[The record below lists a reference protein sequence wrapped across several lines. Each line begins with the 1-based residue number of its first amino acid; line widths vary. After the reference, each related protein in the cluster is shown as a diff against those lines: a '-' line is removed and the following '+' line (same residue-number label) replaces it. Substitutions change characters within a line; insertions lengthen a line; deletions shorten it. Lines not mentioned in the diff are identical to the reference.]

1 MGNLCCRRVAYNTYS
16 PSTYICSN
24 RSRKSAPP
32 PPVQQA
38 SHTTEA
44 GPAMTSYHSGDD
56 CAINELLEGRMEL
69 EVILP
74 DGRSVRLTVE
84 RRTPMMDLLVQA
96 TTANK
101 ISPGGHVIHIWTER
115 GKDFIHYKPSTPIGS
130 LDTNTIYI
138 VPKKEIIEPPVKRM
152 PKLAN
157 QPFEP
162 TFRLQVHLPRNQ
174 LMVLRV
180 SRKLTISELKSMV
193 CNDKGLDPNRYQ
205 LVHPH
210 HPSRALDGATTLF
223 QYGFAEI
230 SLMSISSIQ
239 ANLCQSTSDLIAY
252 SSRED
257 DRKKKGILALVSKKG
272 CESISSSSDEF
283 DSPGEFV
290 TKKDNQVI
298 TQAPKPTLKK
308 RQAPPPPPS
317 ASCNT
322 KPRATLAPSIPP
334 KKKQTGVTQSGGGT
348 ASSHSRHSSDSSGYH
363 EASIFDES
371 PEHSAPETS
380 SGSSGVSSL
389 DGLLHNGDD
398 PKPAASKKRKA
409 PQPPVKR
416 EKEELQ
422 SLQNPNPEVIVAHV
436 SVCRIANE
444 QLSSAAPTTPVI
456 TANEIK
462 GTNIELVENS
472 VSQAESAKGDQV
484 ISISSTLTSESKE
497 ICEQVSSEKENDD
510 KPENSNDVCND
521 SNTRED
527 EDNKHDLAQENAD
540 DGNATTT
547 QKSLSSSLAT
557 IDDIQDSFDETIAE
571 AQRLIDEEDKE
582 NQTDKH
588 SEGGDQAESDAAED
602 KKPVT
607 KLALATINAL
617 IEQDVTQREIA
628 SHIEAAFYTV
638 EGSGSKTLEENK
650 EDDWRYPL
658 PDFPRPPPTAVLSRC
673 SATPTPFLL
682 AIKQRKSS
690 GEHPKRGGDSSDV
703 VRGQQTPSVTVTE
716 RPRSADVTKSRLNN
730 FTIGSYG
737 EQSKSDGQTS
747 SLPSSLHV
755 TGKSSQRLV
764 KSESFSILDGD
775 KQFDSPR
782 KGKYGGPGV
791 RIRSFAERN
800 VKKSKP
806 NDNKVYGVEGSVRGI
821 KGQVRRRCT
830 ELLDWTT
837 TAPSVIARS
846 SSLLD
851 LSNAIPEKPAL
862 GEKGAGQPVNSE
874 RETTN
879 LKRSLSA
886 HSLEQKSEFL
896 AEQERLQQEY
906 LKLQK
911 QFVLWQ
917 KQLLS
922 NHAILQE
929 ERIMPASSTLPAMPP
944 RTLRQSQSLPNG
956 VPESHANSDSGS
968 FDDESS
974 SSGGTSL
981 VLRSLSYEPTTL
993 PRSAINIPILDV
1005 NGANSKNGSSS
1016 LRSSTTK
1023 THFKPPQIRPST
1035 KCRQRLPPEVRKE
1048 DDSGSD
1054 LLSRIHEEL
1063 KSSSLILPPKF
1074 PSKSSNEETP
1084 AVTKL
1089 QAIFQNG
1096 PVKQDNTDK
1105 TNGSCSVKAL
1115 SSDRSSDVTSSENG
1129 SAKKFLTNGAASPEK
1144 IPVTISSIFS
1154 KKIETTKIE
1163 DSSAPLRKR
1172 HSSGVLGNT
1181 TEISRSGINS
1191 VDQNSEKAV
1200 ASKTSVVQPT
1210 APLCAKACET
1220 PATDSSPPPP
1230 PPPLPTATATK
1241 KSVLLTKLA
1250 EKKVVK
1256 APSVDPRE
1264 ELMLEIR
1271 NFGGR
1276 RALKKTSLDSPSWTT
1291 TVYNTASASA

>member
-1 MGNLCCRRVAYNTYS
+1 MILASEEEEEVER
-16 PSTYICSN
+16 SN

-180 SRKLTISELKSMV
+180 SRKLTMSELKSMV
-193 CNDKGLDPNRYQ
+193 CNDKSLDPNKYQ

-210 HPSRALDGATTLF
+210 HPSRALDRATTLF

-230 SLMSISSIQ
+230 SLMSNSSIQ
-239 ANLCQSTSDLIAY
+239 ANLCHSTSDLIAY

-257 DRKKKGILALVSKKG
+257 DRKKKGILALMSKKG
-272 CESISSSSDEF
+272 CESVSSSSDEF

-290 TKKDNQVI
+290 SKKDHQII

-317 ASCNT
+317 ASSNS
-322 KPRATLAPSIPP
+322 KPRAALAPSIPP
-334 KKKQTGVTQSGGGT
+334 KKKQISGTQSGAGT

-380 SGSSGVSSL
+380 SGSSGVSSM
-389 DGLLHNGDD
+389 DGLLHNGDET
-398 PKPAASKKRKA
+398 KPATSKKRKA
-409 PQPPVKR
+409 PQPPVKQTV
-416 EKEELQ
+416 KEQLQ
-422 SLQNPNPEVIVAHV
+422 SIQNPSPEITVAHV
-436 SVCRIANE
+436 SVCHITNE
-444 QLSSAAPTTPVI
+444 QLSSAAPTLVTPLTI
-456 TANEIK
+456 ETK
-462 GTNIELVENS
+462 GSCIEMVESS
-472 VSQAESAKGDQV
+472 VNQSQPVEEEASPV
-484 ISISSTLTSESKE
+484 VVLSTSESKE
-497 ICEQVSSEKENDD
+497 ISNQPTPDNKTEN
-510 KPENSNDVCND
+510 KPESFKDVHDD
-521 SNTRED
+521 SNTTETED
-527 EDNKHDLAQENAD
+527 DKKDSLPENAD
-540 DGNATTT
+540 DGTITT
-547 QKSLSSSLAT
+547 QKSLSSSLTT

-571 AQRLIDEEDKE
+571 AQRLLDEEDKE
-582 NQTDKH
+582 KQTDKQR
-588 SEGGDQAESDAAED
+588 EGGDQAESDAAEAED

-638 EGSGSKTLEENK
+638 EGSGNKTSEEDK

-658 PDFPRPPPTAVLSRC
+658 PPSHQSPPTAILSRC

-690 GEHPKRGGDSSDV
+690 GEQPKRGGDSSNV
-703 VRGQQTPSVTVTE
+703 VHGQQTPSVTLTE

-737 EQSKSDGQTS
+737 EQSNCNGQTT
-747 SLPSSLHV
+747 SLPSSLYV
-755 TGKSSQRLV
+755 SEKSSQRLV

-775 KQFDSPR
+775 KQFDNPR

-800 VKKSKP
+800 VKKAKP

-830 ELLDWTT
+830 ELLDWTS

-851 LSNAIPEKPAL
+851 LSNAIPEKSAFR
-862 GEKGAGQPVNSE
+862 EKGVCRPVSPPK
-874 RETTN
+874 ETSN

-886 HSLEQKSEFL
+886 HSLDQKSEFL

-922 NHAILQE
+922 NHAVLQE

-956 VPESHANSDSGS
+956 VPESHANSDTGA
-968 FDDESS
+968 FDDENSS
-974 SSGGTSL
+974 SAGTSL

-1005 NGANSKNGSSS
+1005 HGANPKNGSSS

-1035 KCRQRLPPEVRKE
+1035 KSRQRLPPEVRKE

-1074 PSKSSNEETP
+1074 PSKSSSEETP
-1084 AVTKL
+1084 AVAKL

-1105 TNGSCSVKAL
+1105 ANGPGSVSIS
-1115 SSDRSSDVTSSENG
+1115 SSDRSSDVTESASEKKGLING
-1129 SAKKFLTNGAASPEK
+1129 FAHPSLEKKVVSNS
-1144 IPVTISSIFS
+1144 VFS
-1154 KKIETTKIE
+1154 RKIETAKVE
-1163 DSSAPLRKR
+1163 DHSSAHLRKR
-1172 HSSGVLGNT
+1172 HSSGLQANGN
-1181 TEISRSGINS
+1181 ECSLSKAAGINGN
-1191 VDQNSEKAV
+1191 QNGEKVV
-1200 ASKTSVVQPT
+1200 ASKTSATQPP
-1210 APLCAKACET
+1210 APLCSKASEP

-1230 PPPLPTATATK
+1230 PPPLPTMTSIK
-1241 KSVLLTKLA
+1241 KSVPIPKPA

-1256 APSVDPRE
+1256 APAVDPRE

-1276 RALKKTSLDSPSWTT
+1276 RALKKTSLDPPSWTT